1 VYDRILFP
9 TDGSETASEA
19 FAYALSVAS
28 AHEATLHL
36 LHVADST
43 VVSTT
48 NLGHDVVD
56 VLEREGEQF
65 VDELRE
71 RAATAGVSVVTDVQ
85 QGGPAPMIVEYADE
99 YDVELIVMP
108 THGRGDLKRQLLGS
122 VTERV
127 LSAAP
132 TPVLTVTPSEGEG
145 FVYPPSALLL
155 PTDGSQCA
163 ELALRETVALADA
176 TGAAIDLL
184 TVVESTLLGVD
195 VRSSGAR
202 DKLEAQATEI
212 LDSAKATVEEAGI
225 EPVTTLVA
233 SGRPYKEIH
242 TYVTENDVD
251 LIVLGTR
258 GETDFSQYVLGG
270 VSDKLV
276 RAAPVPVL
284 VIPNGRE

>member
-1 VYDRILFP
+1 MYDKILFP

-19 FAYALSVAS
+19 FEYALSVAS
-28 AHEATLHL
+28 AHGATVHV

-71 RAATAGVSVVTDVQ
+71 RATDAGVSVVTDVQ
-85 QGGPAPMIVEYADE
+85 QGGPAAMIAEYADE
-99 YDVELIVMP
+99 YDIELIVMP
-108 THGRGDLKRQLLGS
+108 THGRSDLKRQLLGS

-127 LSAAP
+127 LNTAP
-132 TPVLTVTPSEGEG
+132 TPVLTVTPSEGER
-145 FVYPPSALLL
+145 FVYPPSSLLL

-163 ELALRETVALADA
+163 ELALEEAIALAET
-176 TGAAIDLL
+176 TGAVIDLL
-184 TVVESTLLGVD
+184 TVVENTALGLD
-195 VRSSGAR
+195 VRSSVAR
-202 DKLEAQATEI
+202 DELEAQATEI
-212 LDSAKATVEEAGI
+212 LDSGKASAEEAGI
-225 EPVTTLVA
+225 ESVTTLVA

-242 TYVTENDVD
+242 SYLTENDVD
-251 LIVLGTR
+251 LVVLGTQ

-276 RAAPVPVL
+276 RAALVPVL
-284 VIPNGRE
+284 VVPERE